1 MTNKAQAKHGR
12 RRTRAQWRR
21 LVSSWRRGG
30 QTAEEFAKESGVV
43 EATLRWWA
51 WRLAQDGELEIG
63 AGGRVGLVPVRVV
76 EAEGQASTGA
86 SDAAGDHARPG
97 VAWMLRTSR
106 GELRVYARTH
116 CNDELHAAVAA
127 LVGDGS

>member
-30 QTAEEFAKESGVV
+30 QTAEEFAKERGVV

-63 AGGRVGLVPVRVV
+63 ARGPVGLVPVRVV
-76 EAEGQASTGA
+76 EADGGTSTGMA
-86 SDAAGDHARPG
+86 RNDARPA

-116 CNDELHAAVAA
+116 CNDELRAAVAA

>member
-1 MTNKAQAKHGR
+1 MVA
-12 RRTRAQWRR
+12 
-21 LVSSWRRGG
+21 SWRRGK
-30 QTAEEFAKESGVV
+30 QTAGEFAKKRGVV

-76 EAEGQASTGA
+76 EADGRTPTGTSGTA
-86 SDAAGDHARPG
+86 KDEARPG

-116 CNDELHAAVAA
+116 CNDELRAAVAA
-127 LVGDGS
+127 LLGDGL